1 MSTTIIKKEP
11 CIKILNESEFNTENP
26 FLAVYKPAGLPT
38 APLTE
43 DDSFNA
49 FAQAAQYFP
58 HLRQVQGRQNCTRE
72 HGLLHRLDTVTSGI
86 ILIAATQE
94 AFESLLQSQKNG
106 LFTKYYRAIC
116 KNIENNGELLG
127 SFPQN
132 QGMHQQLLE
141 NHKIKITSRFRPFG
155 TKNAQVRPVTDSCG
169 KAALHKCAKKE
180 YTTEIFLEKI
190 TDCQQNENLYEAD
203 CRITEG
209 FRHQIRVHLAW
220 AGFPIAAD
228 PLYDSSCKNQAKNK
242 FIFEAY
248 KITFPHP
255 KNNQLISFSLISS
268 D

>member
-1 MSTTIIKKEP
+1 MSITMTKKEL
-11 CIKILNESEFNTENP
+11 CIKFLNKNEFNNENP
-26 FLAVYKPAGLPT
+26 FLVVYKPAGLPT

-43 DDSFNA
+43 YDNFNA

-58 HLRQVQGRQNCTRE
+58 QLRQVQGRQNCQRE

-94 AFESLLQSQKNG
+94 AFDSLLKSQKDG

-116 KNIENNGELLG
+116 KNIENNSELLG
-127 SFPQN
+127 NFPQN
-132 QGMHQQLLE
+132 HGIHQMLLE

-155 TKNAQVRPVTDSCG
+155 VKNAQVRPVTDSSG
-169 KAALHKCAKKE
+169 KAALQKCAKKE
-180 YTTEIFLEKI
+180 YTTDISLENFSE
-190 TDCQQNENLYEAD
+190 CRQNKSLYKAD

-228 PLYDSSCKNQAKNK
+228 PLYDSSYNEQAENK
-242 FIFEAY
+242 FVFEAY
-248 KITFPHP
+248 RITFPHP
-255 KNNQLISFSLISS
+255 KNKQLISFSLPSF